1 MCLPC
6 QSNIFPFFDQSN
18 SDVSLIN
25 FGFINFRFSSNTNNF
40 QSFFAKCNSIEN
52 PFNDS
57 DQPASIDP
65 KYHDINNFNKL
76 NINKN
81 PSLATLHLNIA
92 SLSKYFEDLQN
103 FLFLSKHS
111 FDITGISKHKNN

>member
-1 MCLPC
+1 MCVYHANQIYFHSLIN
-6 QSNIFPFFDQSN
+6 QTRM
-18 SDVSLIN
+18 SLIN
-25 FGFINFRFSSNTNNF
+25 FDFINFRFSSNTNNF

-65 KYHDINNFNKL
+65 KYHDINNFNKF